1 MRVQIIADCYLPST
15 KSSAKLIHD
24 LGVEFRRQG
33 HEVRIAAP
41 DDTLVSDRVINR
53 EEGMTVMRFHSGKIK
68 GTSKYLRGFHESRL
82 SSLLWNSGRDVF
94 EAQPADLIVFYSP
107 SIFFGSLVGKLKRLW
122 GCPAYLILRDIFPQW
137 AVDAGVLNKGPAYW
151 FFCRKELDQ
160 YAVADV
166 IGVQSPA
173 NLNYFRDRGW
183 ADRYRMDVLYNW
195 TTLDEQD
202 VPATNFR
209 TEWGLQDKV
218 VFFYGGNIGV
228 AQDMDNV
235 VRLADSLR
243 EDPAVQFLLVGDGS
257 EVHRLQAD
265 VAARGLTNIQL
276 RPAVGQ
282 REYLGMLSEFD
293 VGVITLDRHLKT
305 QNFPGKMLGY
315 MYYSKPILASINP
328 GNDLQ
333 DVVEDFDCGLVCQN
347 GDDAGFRERAVRLAG
362 DALLRQRQGRNGR
375 RLLEGR
381 FAVSRTVEQILSA
394 VGLNP
399 ATSTAMPRAA

>member
-33 HEVRIAAP
+33 HDVCIAAP
-41 DDTLVSDRVINR
+41 DDSLVSGRVINR
-53 EEGMTVMRFHSGKIK
+53 EEGMTVMRVHSGKMK

-82 SSLLWNSGRDVF
+82 SALLWNSCRDVF
-94 EAQPADLIVFYSP
+94 ETHPADLIVFYSP
-107 SIFFGSLVGKLKRLW
+107 SIFFGALVGRLKRLW
-122 GCPAYLILRDIFPQW
+122 GCPAYLVLRDIFPQW
-137 AVDAGVLNKGPAYW
+137 AIDAGVLGKGPAYW

-166 IGVQSPA
+166 IGVQSAA
-173 NLNYFRDRGW
+173 NLNYFRDHGW
-183 ADRYRMDVLYNW
+183 DKRYRLDVLYNW

-209 TEWGLQDKV
+209 EQWGLQNQI

-243 EDPAVQFLLVGDGS
+243 DEPDVHFLLVGDGS
-257 EVHRLQAD
+257 EVARLQAD
-265 VAARGLTNIQL
+265 VAARGLTNISL

-293 VGVITLDRHLKT
+293 VGLVTLDRHLKT

-328 GNDLQ
+328 GNDLR
-333 DVVEDFDCGLVCQN
+333 DVVEQANCGLVCEN
-347 GDDAGFRERAVRLAG
+347 GDDAELRERALRLAR
-362 DALLRQRQGRNGR
+362 DAMLRQRIGRNGR
-375 RLLEGR
+375 RLLEDK
-381 FAVSRTVEQILSA
+381 FAVPRTVQQILTA
-394 VGLNP
+394 VGLDHAAP
-399 ATSTAMPRAA
+399 AAMPRAA